1 MVAGNVA
8 RVIRAPGRLVVDP
21 TDLDDAYP
29 YGGTEI
35 GKSRLCVLQPLGT
48 SFRVECEG
56 LGEATDVLEANNRWV
71 FSCQLRG
78 WDDDA
83 IQKMLAAGY
92 ETGATSGHTGFFVPG
107 SATPGESALSHAV
120 KLLYVPDDVIHVP
133 AVLIY
138 RGVPDFSDG
147 AEIAFQRGEELV
159 VPLTVDC
166 FRDANDNILRVGRLA
181 DLSLT

>member
-1 MVAGNVA
+1 MAAGNAA
-8 RVIRAPGRLVVDP
+8 RVLRAPGRIVINP
-21 TDLDDAYP
+21 TDLDDFYP

-35 GKSRLCVLQPLGT
+35 GKARLCVLQPLGT

-56 LGEATDVLEANNRWV
+56 LGEASDILEANNRWI

-83 IQKMLAAGY
+83 VELLLPAGQ
-92 ETGATSGHTGFFVPG
+92 EAGSTSGHKGFYVPG
-107 SATPGESALSHAV
+107 TATPGESALSHAV
-120 KLLYVPDDVIHVP
+120 KLLYVPDDPIHVP

-138 RGVPDFSDG
+138 RGVPELAEG
-147 AEIAFQRGEELV
+147 AEIAFQRGEEMVL
-159 VPLTVDC
+159 PLTLDC
-166 FRDANDNILRVGRLA
+166 FRDSNDNILRVGRLA

>member
-1 MVAGNVA
+1 MAAGNVA
-8 RVIRAPGRLVVDP
+8 RVLRAPGRLVVNP
-21 TDLDDAYP
+21 ADLDDAYP
-29 YGGTEI
+29 YGGTEV

-83 IQKMLAAGY
+83 VQLLLAAGQ
-92 ETGATSGHTGFFVPG
+92 EAGGTSGHRGFFVPG
-107 SATPGESALSHAV
+107 TATPGESALSHSV
-120 KLLYVPDDVIHVP
+120 VLLYVPDDVIHVP

-138 RGVPDFSDG
+138 NGVPDFADG
-147 AEIAFQRGEELV
+147 AEIAFQRGEEMVL
-159 VPLTVDC
+159 PLAVDC
-166 FRDANDNILRVGRLA
+166 FRDTNDNILRVARLA